1 MVIIVL
7 GVSGAGKSRFGSA
20 LAAALA
26 WRFAD
31 GDDFH
36 TPEAVAKMR
45 RAQPLDDA
53 DRAPWLVQMRLG
65 IEGWLARGENVVLA
79 CSALKENY
87 RRLLRGGDK
96 PIEFVYL
103 KITPRLAA
111 ERVNRRAASTG
122 HFMPPELLKS
132 QFEDLEEPE
141 QAVVIDMDKLE
152 TTSQQIDQV
161 QCALNI

>member
-7 GVSGAGKSRFGSA
+7 GVSGAGKSRFGCA
-20 LAAALA
+20 LAADLG

-36 TPEAVAKMR
+36 APEAVAKMR
-45 RAQPLDDA
+45 SAQPLDDA
-53 DRAPWLVQMRLG
+53 DRAPWLVRMRLG

-87 RRLLRGGDK
+87 RRLLRGSDE
-96 PIEFVYL
+96 PVEFVYL
-103 KITPRLAA
+103 KISPELAT
-111 ERVNRRAASTG
+111 ERVRGRAVSGG

-132 QFEDLEEPE
+132 QFETLEEPE
-141 QAVVIDMDKLE
+141 QAVVTDMDRLE
-152 TTSQQIDQV
+152 TISRQIAQV
-161 QCALNI
+161 RCALDL